1 MTVYKLE
8 KLTHL
13 DKFNKCYINVI
24 SISKNPNDP
33 ELNGALKIIPRQNYL
48 FFYNCPC
55 NETPHCLNIFIHPE
69 TKQYIKS
76 DQLDV
81 LFSLLIDAELY
92 YRI

>member
-33 ELNGALKIIPRQNYL
+33 
-48 FFYNCPC
+48 
-55 NETPHCLNIFIHPE
+55 
-69 TKQYIKS
+69 
-76 DQLDV
+76 D
-81 LFSLLIDAELY
+81 
-92 YRI
+92 